1 MLVLKTAEKRM
12 NVDQAQQCKHD
23 EAKPRKHTVRLHV
36 HGAVLDVSESPVMRE
51 TSKCTPVWGPNL
63 IGIEAGF
70 FVFAHLR

>member
-36 HGAVLDVSESPVMRE
+36 HGVGLDASESPAMHVVPKKEEEKEEKQDYM
-51 TSKCTPVWGPNL
+51 L
-63 IGIEAGF
+63 
-70 FVFAHLR
+70 